1 MEIETRCRRDEEN
14 KYVDLI
20 YISAFCPFVL
30 VNTKTFYDTCHSNI
44 WCTFFSRNPM
54 RLKLLASLSCEIV
67 TAIELLYT
75 LNNVACVKEIVVFWN
90 LNDNEF

>member
-1 MEIETRCRRDEEN
+1 
-14 KYVDLI
+14 
-20 YISAFCPFVL
+20 
-30 VNTKTFYDTCHSNI
+30 
-44 WCTFFSRNPM
+44 M